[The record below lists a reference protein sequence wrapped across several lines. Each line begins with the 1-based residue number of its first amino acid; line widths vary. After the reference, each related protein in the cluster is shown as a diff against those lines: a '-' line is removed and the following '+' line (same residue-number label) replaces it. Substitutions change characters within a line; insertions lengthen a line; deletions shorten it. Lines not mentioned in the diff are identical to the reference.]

1 MTDKQKKELAILKAI
16 FKYLLIGLLW
26 YALELGFH
34 GELRQSNE
42 DTIISIFLFWYIW
55 KSELLRL
62 RMY

>member
-1 MTDKQKKELAILKAI
+1 MTDKQKKELAMLKAI

-26 YALELGFH
+26 YALKLGFH
-34 GELRQSNE
+34 GELRQSDE
-42 DTIISIFLFWYIW
+42 DTIISLFLFWYIW